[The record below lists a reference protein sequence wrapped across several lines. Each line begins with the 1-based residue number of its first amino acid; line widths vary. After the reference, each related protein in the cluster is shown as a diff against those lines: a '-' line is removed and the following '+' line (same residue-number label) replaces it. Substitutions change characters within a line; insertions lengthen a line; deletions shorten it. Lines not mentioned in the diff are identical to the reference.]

1 MATLLFEI
9 GTEELPAW
17 YVAQGR
23 QALVAL
29 AGERLRAA
37 RLDHGSVSGFA
48 TPRRLTLRVEDV
60 AERRERRHERR
71 RGPSADVAF
80 DAEGAPTKAAIGFAR
95 GQGVAPE
102 ALVVEETERG
112 AYVFAELETGGE
124 PAAELLPG
132 LLAGLVRDLPA
143 PRKMRWGDVD
153 VPFVRPVAW
162 LLARLD
168 GRVVPVSVAGV
179 NAGGVT
185 RGHRFMAPGEI
196 EVPDA
201 EDYVGLLRVARVLAD
216 PAERREATVRAIAS
230 AAETEGLEPLWDE
243 ELLDEVVDLVEWP
256 TAIVGRFDARYL
268 ALPDEVLATVMIH
281 HQRFVPLRGPD
292 GAIADR
298 FVGVSNTAVD
308 DPSVVRAGY
317 EAVLDGRL
325 YDARFFWD
333 ADRGK
338 TLAQHAWGLSG
349 IAFQKDLG
357 SMADKVTRVRE
368 AAPRLAEALD
378 ASAASRAV
386 LEQALPIFRADM
398 ATEMVVELPELEGVM
413 ARAYAEA
420 EGVSRPVARA
430 LEDGVRPVAPGGPL
444 PAAEPGAILAA
455 CDRADKLLGFF
466 ALGKKPS
473 GSADPFG
480 LRRDAGALA
489 RIAGARDWSLPLR
502 DLLATAASGYEG
514 GPVDI
519 DARVLDETT
528 RFVWDRVGSLLAEEG
543 IGVKTV
549 RAATAGEPSV
559 AAAARRAHLLRAL
572 AAGDAFPELLTLY
585 KRAANLAEK
594 APEGVAPD
602 PSRFEAPQEAPLYA
616 ALPAAH
622 EGVEALLA
630 SVREQL
636 PAWELGSGPAAAPKP
651 GEGLRRVLALKDPLD
666 RFLDDVLVMVDDPA
680 VRANRL
686 ALLRETRDVL
696 RELGALEELAG
707 EA

>member
-1 MATLLFEI
+1 
-9 GTEELPAW
+9 
-17 YVAQGR
+17 V
-23 QALVAL
+23 LV
-29 AGERLRAA
+29 
-37 RLDHGSVSGFA
+37 
-48 TPRRLTLRVEDV
+48 
-60 AERRERRHERR
+60 
-71 RGPSADVAF
+71 
-80 DAEGAPTKAAIGFAR
+80 
-95 GQGVAPE
+95 
-102 ALVVEETERG
+102 
-112 AYVFAELETGGE
+112 
-124 PAAELLPG
+124 
-132 LLAGLVRDLPA
+132 
-143 PRKMRWGDVD
+143 
-153 VPFVRPVAW
+153 
-162 LLARLD
+162 
-168 GRVVPVSVAGV
+168 
-179 NAGGVT
+179 
-185 RGHRFMAPGEI
+185 
-196 EVPDA
+196 
-201 EDYVGLLRVARVLAD
+201 D
-216 PAERREATVRAIAS
+216 PIERREATVRAITE
-230 AAETEGLEPLWDE
+230 AAETEGLGPVWDE
-243 ELLDEVVDLVEWP
+243 GLLDEIVDLVEWP

-298 FVGVSNTAVD
+298 FIGVSNTAVD
-308 DPSVVRAGY
+308 DPSTVRSGY

-368 AAPRLAEALD
+368 AAPRLASALG
-378 ASAASRAV
+378 ASEESREI
-386 LEQALPIFRADM
+386 LEHALPIFRADL

-420 EGVSRPVARA
+420 EGVPRPVARA

-444 PAAEPGAILAA
+444 PAAEAGAILAA

-466 ALGKKPS
+466 ALGKRPS

-489 RIAGARDWSLPLR
+489 RIAAAHDWSLPLR
-502 DLLATAASGYEG
+502 EVLATAASGYEG

-519 DARVLDETT
+519 DEGVLDDTT
-528 RFVWDRVGSLLAEEG
+528 RFVWDRVASLLAEEG

-559 AAAARRAHLLRAL
+559 ASAARRAHLLRAL

-602 PSRFEAPQEAPLYA
+602 PDRFEAPQEAPLHA
-616 ALPAAH
+616 ALPAARA
-622 EGVEALLA
+622 GVEALLQSA
-630 SVREQL
+630 RAQL
-636 PAWELGSGPAAAPKP
+636 PAWELGSGPAATPTP
-651 GEGLRRVLALKDPLD
+651 DEGLRRVLALKDPLD

-696 RELGALEELAG
+696 RELGALEELGG

>member
-23 QALVAL
+23 RALIAL
-29 AGERLRAA
+29 AGERLREA
-37 RLDHGSVSGFA
+37 RLDHGAVSGFA
-48 TPRRLTLRVEDV
+48 TPRRLTLRVDDV

-80 DAEGAPTKAAIGFAR
+80 DASGAPTKAAIGFAR
-95 GQGVAPE
+95 GQGVPAE

-124 PAAELLPG
+124 PAAELLPA
-132 LLAGLVRDLPA
+132 LLEGLVRDLPA

-162 LLARLD
+162 LLARYGDL
-168 GRVVPVSVAGV
+168 VVPVSVAGV
-179 NAGGVT
+179 RAAGVT
-185 RGHRFMAPGEI
+185 RGHRFMAPAEI
-196 EVPDA
+196 EVPGAD
-201 EDYVGLLRVARVLAD
+201 DYLDLLREARVLAD
-216 PAERREATVRAIAS
+216 PLERREATVRAIAA
-230 AAETEGLEPLWDE
+230 AAEGEGLEPLWDE

-308 DPSVVRAGY
+308 DPSTVRSGY

-368 AAPRLAEALD
+368 AAPLLAEALG
-378 ASAASRAV
+378 ASDASRAV
-386 LEQALPIFRADM
+386 LEQALPVFRADL

-420 EGVSRPVARA
+420 EGVSRSVARA

-466 ALGKKPS
+466 ALGKRPS

-489 RIAGARDWSLPLR
+489 RIAAARDWSLPLR
-502 DLLATAASGYEG
+502 DVLATAVAGYEG
-514 GPVDI
+514 GPVQI
-519 DARVLDETT
+519 DEHVVDETT
-528 RFVWDRVGSLLAEEG
+528 KFVWDRVASLLGEEG
-543 IGVKTV
+543 IGVRTV
-549 RAATAGEPSV
+549 RAATAGGPSV
-559 AAAARRAHLLRAL
+559 ATAARRAHLLRAL

-602 PSRFEAPQEAPLYA
+602 PERFEAPQEAPLHA
-616 ALPAAH
+616 ALPAARA
-622 EGVEALLA
+622 GVEALLE

-636 PAWELGSGPAAAPKP
+636 PPWELGSGPAEAPTP
-651 GEGLRRVLALKDPLD
+651 GDGLRRVLALKDPLD

-680 VRANRL
+680 VRTNRL

-696 RELGALEELAG
+696 RELGALEELGG